1 MFFQRM
7 FHLATPEKKPTATTF
22 FHNRYLACEMP
33 IQSLQVV
40 VMVLENGMPPSM
52 LGTKR
57 KLRKDALIRRLT
69 PYWKMEAANIVL
81 VPTVAA
87 LLVVK
92 MSEAISIALMLAMA
106 ATAFLLLVGTIALR
120 MYLQVVRGNRDFG
133 TRVLPW
139 LSAAQWPALILV
151 ILSIIG
157 AGFELWIDG
166 RFTASAITTMVLAT
180 LALLE
185 YVNYFHVQLQNFDHK
200 SDLKRLIMGGGL
212 RESHLAKALRRF
224 RKETG
229 EN

>member
-1 MFFQRM
+1 M
-7 FHLATPEKKPTATTF
+7 A
-22 FHNRYLACEMP
+22 
-33 IQSLQVV
+33 
-40 VMVLENGMPPSM
+40 LENGMLPNM
-52 LGTKR
+52 LGAKR

-92 MSEAISIALMLAMA
+92 MGDAISIALMLAMA
-106 ATAFLLLVGTIALR
+106 ATAFLLLIGTIALH
-120 MYLQVVRGNRDFG
+120 MHLQMVRGNRDFG

-139 LSAAQWPALILV
+139 LSAAQRPALILV

-157 AGFELWIDG
+157 AGFELWTDG
-166 RFTASAITTMVLAT
+166 RFTASAITTIVLAT

-185 YVNYFHVQLQNFDHK
+185 HVNYFHVQLQNFDHR
-200 SDLKRLIMGGGL
+200 SDLKRLVSGGGL

-224 RKETG
+224 RKEAG
-229 EN
+229 GS

>member
-106 ATAFLLLVGTIALR
+106 ATAFLLLVIHP
-120 MYLQVVRGNRDFG
+120 D
-133 TRVLPW
+133 
-139 LSAAQWPALILV
+139 AAQSRMV
-151 ILSIIG
+151 S
-157 AGFELWIDG
+157 
-166 RFTASAITTMVLAT
+166 TAS
-180 LALLE
+180 
-185 YVNYFHVQLQNFDHK
+185 Y
-200 SDLKRLIMGGGL
+200 
-212 RESHLAKALRRF
+212 RF
-224 RKETG
+224 RLHRYFSNVQISRLSEFIGYVT
-229 EN
+229 